1 MKQDGVF
8 HTIRIFLGKETQVRK
23 FKLSET
29 PNEVDGCN
37 PFVGRR
43 SFFMSQ
49 FWRKVQQQLLTL
61 VQ

>member
-43 SFFMSQ
+43 
-49 FWRKVQQQLLTL
+49 
-61 VQ
+61 